1 MLKKILELLEERG
14 AVSLKDLES
23 NLDVQASAI
32 EEMLNVLIRKGRV
45 RELTAEEFS
54 ASCPSNKGGG
64 CKSCPVSKDENNYR
78 FFALTDK

>member
-1 MLKKILELLEERG
+1 MLKKILKLLEERG

-54 ASCPSNKGGG
+54 ASCPSSKGG
-64 CKSCPVSKDENNYR
+64 CKSCPVSKDDNDYR
-78 FFALTDK
+78 FFALNE